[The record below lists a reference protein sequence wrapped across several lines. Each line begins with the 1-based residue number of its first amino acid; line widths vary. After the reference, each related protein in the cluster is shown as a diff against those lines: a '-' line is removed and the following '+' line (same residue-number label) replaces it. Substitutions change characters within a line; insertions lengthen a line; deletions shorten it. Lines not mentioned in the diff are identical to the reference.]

1 MQVLYP
7 NWVVVCDDDIS
18 IIEKG
23 VVVFDKTIQFVGE
36 LYDAKELYPDLE
48 INYLGDN
55 SIVMP
60 GLINSHIHL
69 EFSANKT
76 TLNYGNFISW
86 LFSVIQNREELASKA
101 TKELIDNELN
111 NMLQSGTTTIGA
123 ISSYGSDLNSCIAT
137 PLNVVYFVESLGSKP
152 DMIDTLF
159 ADFKAKL
166 QIAMKNKKENFI
178 PAIAIHSPYSTHP
191 FLIREVLKIAKEKNL
206 SVSAH
211 FLESKQEKQWL
222 ENSTGEFKKFFN
234 NLLNQTKSITTADD
248 FLEQFKDIKKLSF
261 THCIEADKTQLNKI
275 KQLNGSINHCPK
287 SNRLLTNSSLNLKE
301 CEDINIS
308 LGTDG
313 LSSNNS
319 LNMFDELRDALFIHT
334 DYELNSLAS
343 KLLKMA
349 TNGGAKALGLKK
361 GILKKDYDADII
373 CFDLPNKTEK
383 ENLFTSIILHTTKV
397 NQVYIGGRCE
407 FSI

>member
-123 ISSYGSDLNSCIAT
+123 ISSYGGDLNSCIDT

-234 NLLNQTKSITTADD
+234 NLLNQTKSITTAND
-248 FLEQFKDIKKLSF
+248 FLEQFKDIKNLSF
-261 THCIEADKTQLNKI
+261 THCIEANKTQLNKI

-373 CFDLPNKTEK
+373 CFNLPNKTEK